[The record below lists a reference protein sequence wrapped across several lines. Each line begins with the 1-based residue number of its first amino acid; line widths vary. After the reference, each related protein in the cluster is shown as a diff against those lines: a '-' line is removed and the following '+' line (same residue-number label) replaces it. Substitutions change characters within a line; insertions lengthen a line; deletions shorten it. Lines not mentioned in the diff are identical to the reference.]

1 MFWPAARIA
10 AELEPQVLPHW
21 PKSVQIY
28 IAVGASF
35 WNREV
40 HVFENLFLKF
50 SFCSFALLFITYL
63 RYRKWSKR
71 AKGKVS
77 DKKIW
82 IFSGFGRFQKK
93 SKGLLWPRLFRA
105 AAFAPWGHRA
115 PVERLMPPM
124 ARAKKR
130 PVVLELGQL
139 EGRLQS
145 PRLTGA
151 GEPTVGSARA
161 RARST
166 KSKML
171 RTK

>member
-1 MFWPAARIA
+1 MA
-10 AELEPQVLPHW
+10 
-21 PKSVQIY
+21 K
-28 IAVGASF
+28 VGADLYRRRCIILKPGSACF
-35 WNREV
+35 WKS
-40 HVFENLFLKF
+40 FLKF

-124 ARAKKR
+124 ARAKKKT
-130 PVVLELGQL
+130 
-139 EGRLQS
+139 S
-145 PRLTGA
+145 SCPRARTTG
-151 GEPTVGSARA
+151 GEAPEPPPYGGWGADRRQRARA
-161 RARST
+161 RARALST
-166 KSKML
+166 KSNMS
-171 RTK
+171 RTKIAPRSASKIR